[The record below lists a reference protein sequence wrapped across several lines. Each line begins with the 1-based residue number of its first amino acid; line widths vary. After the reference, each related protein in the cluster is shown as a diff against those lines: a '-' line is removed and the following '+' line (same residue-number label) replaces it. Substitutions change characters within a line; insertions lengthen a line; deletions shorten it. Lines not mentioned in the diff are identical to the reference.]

1 MKILIY
7 SHFYKPEA
15 GAASVRIQ
23 YLVEAIKKAGYEFL
37 IISPYPNYPHRNL
50 FKNCNIKEIERIEN
64 VKFLPAYF
72 PKSDTLITRMFFYFS
87 YMITS
92 AIYSLLILPKY
103 DVILNSSPPITTSLV
118 ACIIAKTKRSKFI
131 WDIRDI
137 WPDIGIEIGIL
148 KNNFIINIFR
158 KVEKFLL
165 KNSNYIT
172 VTAEGDKYNLIKKGY
187 NKSNI
192 ITLFNGADTN
202 LFVPLEENEKKQIK
216 MNYNIP
222 IDKKIMIYFGSFN
235 YGMNDVELLSQAL
248 SELHGYSDKFHLV
261 LIGDGNSRN
270 DFISRI
276 KNKIGFTYFN
286 NLNKEEI
293 ARILASSDW
302 SLIPRKFIENDTGG
316 NIPVK
321 CFESWSCGIPVLLS
335 GIEGTDI
342 YKIFNKV
349 KLGKFI
355 KPNNLEEFKQALIE
369 ILEMNIDSEIKDFGR
384 KFVVENFDRNKES
397 QKLINI
403 IEAIK

>member
-1 MKILIY
+1 
-7 SHFYKPEA
+7 
-15 GAASVRIQ
+15 
-23 YLVEAIKKAGYEFL
+23 
-37 IISPYPNYPHRNL
+37 
-50 FKNCNIKEIERIEN
+50 
-64 VKFLPAYF
+64 
-72 PKSDTLITRMFFYFS
+72 
-87 YMITS
+87 
-92 AIYSLLILPKY
+92 
-103 DVILNSSPPITTSLV
+103 
-118 ACIIAKTKRSKFI
+118 
-131 WDIRDI
+131 
-137 WPDIGIEIGIL
+137 IGIEIGIL

-248 SELHGYSDKFHLV
+248 SELHEYSDKFHLV
-261 LIGDGNSRN
+261 LVGDGNSRN

-302 SLIPRKFIENDTGG
+302 SLIP
-316 NIPVK
+316 
-321 CFESWSCGIPVLLS
+321 
-335 GIEGTDI
+335 
-342 YKIFNKV
+342 
-349 KLGKFI
+349 
-355 KPNNLEEFKQALIE
+355 
-369 ILEMNIDSEIKDFGR
+369 
-384 KFVVENFDRNKES
+384 
-397 QKLINI
+397 
-403 IEAIK
+403 